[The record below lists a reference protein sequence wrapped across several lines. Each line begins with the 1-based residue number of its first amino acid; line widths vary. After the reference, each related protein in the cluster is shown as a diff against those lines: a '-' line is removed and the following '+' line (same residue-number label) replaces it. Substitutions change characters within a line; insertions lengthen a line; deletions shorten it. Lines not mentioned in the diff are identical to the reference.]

1 MIFFLPGD
9 HVILENPK
17 VVSLKSKKTSKTK
30 SALYSLKKVEQRDVL
45 YTLLLESIQGI
56 CKGPTCRFEDT
67 TVWER

>member
-1 MIFFLPGD
+1 M
-9 HVILENPK
+9 ILENPK

-56 CKGPTCRFEDT
+56 CKGPTCRFVYT